1 MRKRRRPP
9 AIVTAVLLATGLSV
23 GGPLSGPASVHSAWG
38 SWQSWEAAPSADDFE
53 ALRWCESG
61 NDYGID
67 TGNGYY
73 GAYQF
78 SPWTWWGLGYG
89 GYPHEAPP
97 EVQDEAAVL
106 LQFLYG
112 WGQWP
117 ACAWWLGL
125 H

>member
-1 MRKRRRPP
+1 MRKHPRR
-9 AIVTAVLLATGLSV
+9 TASLAALTLSAGLLF
-23 GGPLSGPASVHSAWG
+23 SGTAPASAHSSHDQPATA
-38 SWQSWEAAPSADDFE
+38 ENLE

-78 SPWTWWGLGYG
+78 SLGTWEWLGYW

-97 EVQDEAAVL
+97 EVQDQAAL
-106 LQFLYG
+106 DLYYYDG
-112 WGQWP
+112 WNPWP
-117 ACAWWLGL
+117 ACSSWLGL
-125 H
+125 SG

>member
-1 MRKRRRPP
+1 MRKLRRP
-9 AIVTAVLLATGLSV
+9 TAYAAALLLATALSV
-23 GGPLSGPASVHSAWG
+23 GSLTPAPAAAHS
-38 SWQSWEAAPSADDFE
+38 SWEAEASVENFE

-61 NDYGID
+61 DDYALD

-78 SPWTWWGLGYG
+78 SPWTWWDLGYE

-97 EVQDEAAVL
+97 GVQDDAAWL
-106 LQFLYG
+106 LQSLYG

-117 ACAWWLGL
+117 GCASWLGL
-125 H
+125 W